1 MGYPVISRDSH
12 DFPLT
17 PQEAVQKLKTPGAPF
32 PTKSGM
38 PLDLSEV
45 VIECPRVR
53 LRPLRSEDANDLF
66 KEFTREIT
74 RYLIHQPTGRIED
87 NLAFI
92 QGSIAG
98 RATGRDLAF
107 LIADRASGEFLECG
121 GLHSQA
127 RSVEPHLG
135 IWIKKSA
142 HGKGY
147 GREAIAGVVQWAF
160 GTFEIQALRYDFDR
174 ANTASQKV
182 VESLGGICV
191 GEEATPQTD
200 GGMLD
205 TLIYHIK
212 RPKG

>member
-1 MGYPVISRDSH
+1 MTHR
-12 DFPLT
+12 T
-17 PQEAVQKLKTPGAPF
+17 PQESVQKLKTPGAPF
-32 PTKSGM
+32 PTRSGV
-38 PLDLSEV
+38 PLDLTEV

-53 LRPLRSEDANDLF
+53 LRPLRSEDAEGMF

-92 QGSIAG
+92 QGSNAG
-98 RATGRDLAF
+98 RSAGRDLVV
-107 LIADRASGEFLECG
+107 LIADKNSGEFLGCG
-121 GLHSQA
+121 GIHSQA
-127 RSVEPHLG
+127 RSMEPHLG

-160 GTFEIQALRYDFDR
+160 GTFEIEAIRYDFDR

-191 GEEATPQTD
+191 GEEATPHTD